1 MLTLIFEIRH
11 ASAAHCGSS
20 HCVRS
25 KVTIAGPSFL
35 PPAVSI
41 RTALPA
47 FNFAKNSAAISDDMP
62 GGALF
67 HLN

>member
-1 MLTLIFEIRH
+1 MPPPPIPDHLTVFLNR
-11 ASAAHCGSS
+11 A
-20 HCVRS
+20 

-41 RTALPA
+41 RTVLPA